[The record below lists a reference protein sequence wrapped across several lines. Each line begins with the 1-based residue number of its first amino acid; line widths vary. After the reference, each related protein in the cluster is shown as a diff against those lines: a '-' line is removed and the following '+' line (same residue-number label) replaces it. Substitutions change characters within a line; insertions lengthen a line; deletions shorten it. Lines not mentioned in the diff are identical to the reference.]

1 MVSVPRPSLCSFYQ
15 HSYQAITVLFCL
27 ALSLILPLFSPIF
40 FPLPYWVLL
49 SFCAHQ
55 TLSPSTPNP
64 DSRSFSLHF
73 FFFRFRVIFFFF
85 FASSV
90 SKSTSTLPESHWN
103 SVENDDQ
110 KRSKS
115 VSLTLL
121 SSWPKAGQIHNHSR
135 RRSSPSPAVLGSNV
149 LSTEKNIK
157 KTPCRGV
164 TNLYQGNRN
173 FGSSPG
179 WTC

>member
-85 FASSV
+85 FLPLLCLNPLPLSLKVIGIVWKMMTRREASQSPWLYCHHGP
-90 SKSTSTLPESHWN
+90 KQARSTTIAGG
-103 SVENDDQ
+103 V
-110 KRSKS
+110 
-115 VSLTLL
+115 LL
-121 SSWPKAGQIHNHSR
+121 HLLQS
-135 RRSSPSPAVLGSNV
+135 
-149 LSTEKNIK
+149 
-157 KTPCRGV
+157 
-164 TNLYQGNRN
+164 
-173 FGSSPG
+173 
-179 WTC
+179 